1 MLGYSYED
9 IQGFGSTLK
18 LAEMMAIDTGEP
30 EIREGLMKIW
40 DFFEGLLGE
49 GYIAEEVGASE

>member
-1 MLGYSYED
+1 
-9 IQGFGSTLK
+9 
-18 LAEMMAIDTGEP
+18 MAIDTGEP

-40 DFFEGLLGE
+40 DFFEGVLAE

>member
-9 IQGFGSTLK
+9 IQGFGSTLR
-18 LAEMMAIDTGEP
+18 LAELMAIDKGEP
-30 EIREGLMKIW
+30 EIKEGLMKIW
-40 DFFEGLLGE
+40 DFFEGVLAE

>member
-1 MLGYSYED
+1 MLGYKYED

-18 LAEMMAIDTGEP
+18 LAELMAIDIGEP

-40 DFFEGLLGE
+40 NFFEGVLAE
-49 GYIAEEVGASE
+49 GYVEGGDDE